1 MNTEDRVYRDLQKH
15 LDRMAVGFPSTESGV
30 ELRLL
35 KHLFTPEEANVAL
48 HLSMVPEPIERIHTR
63 LKKTGMS
70 MEKLEQLLD
79 DMVRKGN
86 TWSIKRDGKNYYQNA
101 MLTVG
106 MYEFQVDRLTRDFAE
121 DMRSY
126 FKGEYREEMYRTKTP
141 LMRTIPVRR
150 SVSPTQRYQVSTYDD
165 VQQLIENSNGKLA
178 IANCV
183 CRQARD
189 VMGKSCKHTDLRE
202 TCLVLHD
209 WADYYINTGIAR
221 PITRDEALDI
231 LDKIEADGLVLQ
243 PENSQRPGFICA
255 CCGDCCGILA
265 TVKRFPRPAELYATN
280 YYAEVDEDL
289 CTACEE
295 CLIRCQLQALS
306 MINEMAVVDLD
317 RCIGCGNCINSCSSQ
332 AIRLKKKADEIVPPK
347 DGTALY
353 DTILSRKSGGWH
365 TFKVKL
371 RSLLGLQV

>member
-1 MNTEDRVYRDLQKH
+1 
-15 LDRMAVGFPSTESGV
+15 
-30 ELRLL
+30 L
-35 KHLFTPEEANVAL
+35 KHLFTPEEAEVAL
-48 HLSMVPEPIERIHTR
+48 HLSMVSEPIERIYAR

-70 MEKLEQLLD
+70 IEKLRQLLD
-79 DMVRKGN
+79 GMVQKGN
-86 TWSIKRDGKNYYQNA
+86 TWSVKREGKGYYQNA

-106 MYEFQVDRLTRDFAE
+106 MYEFQVDRLTRDFTE

-126 FKGEYREEMYRTKTP
+126 FKGEYGEEMYRTKTP

-165 VQQLIENSNGKLA
+165 VQQLIEKSDGRLA
-178 IANCV
+178 VANCV

-202 TCLVLHD
+202 TCLVLQD
-209 WADYYINTGIAR
+209 WADYYIDTGIAR

-231 LDKIEADGLVLQ
+231 LDKIEADGLILQ
-243 PENSQRPGFICA
+243 PENNQRPGFICA

-265 TVKRFPRPAELYATN
+265 AVKRFPRPAELYATN

-295 CLIRCQLQALS
+295 CLSLCQLQALS

-317 RCIGCGNCINSCSSQ
+317 RCIGCGNCITRCSSH
-332 AIRLKKKADEIVPPK
+332 AIRLKKKDEEIIPPK
-347 DGTALY
+347 DDISLY
-353 DTILSRKSGGWH
+353 NTILQKKNGRWH
-365 TFKVKL
+365 TFIVKL
-371 RSLLGLQV
+371 KGLLGFQV